1 MIFNPKTITIYSVGL
16 LGGSIGL
23 ALKNSGFKGRI
34 IGLSSPEKLQI
45 ALNLGCIDEGFPYE
59 KLGEVVSRT
68 DLLILC
74 SPISVIMETIQKLAG
89 MPLPKE
95 IVITDVGS
103 TKKNICEMA
112 AGELPKQVQGVHF
125 LGGHP
130 MAGSEKS
137 GPSAADP
144 YLFQN
149 AIHVLTPP
157 NGTPADK
164 DRDIARFFEH
174 YLGSRTLFLDPDRHD
189 RIVAAVSHLPHL
201 LAVALVNAVQ
211 ETETKM
217 PGTLDLAAGGFRD
230 MTRIAGARYDLWHDI
245 LLTNKNALSPLID
258 GMIER
263 LSDMK
268 QRLRNN
274 TLREIFE
281 QSQKTRSHIP
291 INAKGFIRQLA
302 EVLVVA
308 KDQPGIIARIA
319 TSLAAEKVNI
329 NDIEVLKVREGE
341 GGTIRLAFDSAAVAG
356 RAVDILQKAGFQ
368 ARERT

>member
-1 MIFNPKTITIYSVGL
+1 MAFNPKIITIYSVGL

-34 IGLSSPEKLQI
+34 IGHSSPAKLEV
-45 ALNLGCIDEGFPYE
+45 ALKLGCIDEGYPYE
-59 KLGEVVSRT
+59 KLGDSVART

-74 SPISVIMETIQKLAG
+74 SPISIIMKTIESLAG
-89 MPLPKE
+89 MPLPAGL
-95 IVITDVGS
+95 VITDVGS
-103 TKKNICEMA
+103 TKKNICEIA
-112 AGELPKQVQGVHF
+112 SAKLPKQVHGVHF

-137 GPSAADP
+137 GPQASDP

-157 NGTPADK
+157 GGAPAGK
-164 DRDIARFFEH
+164 DLEIARFLEH

-211 ETETKM
+211 EAETAI
-217 PGTLDLAAGGFRD
+217 PGTLALAAGGFRD
-230 MTRIAGARYDLWHDI
+230 MTRIAGASYDLWHDI
-245 LLTNKNALSPLID
+245 LATNKNALLPLID
-258 GMIER
+258 SMAAR
-263 LSDMK
+263 LKNMQ
-268 QRLRNN
+268 QRLRSD
-274 TLREIFE
+274 TLRDLFE
-281 QSQKTRSHIP
+281 QSQNTRSRIP

-308 KDQPGIIARIA
+308 KDQPGVIARIA
-319 TSLAAEKVNI
+319 TALAAENINI

-341 GGTIRLAFDSAAVAG
+341 GGTIRCAFDSAAVAAK
-356 RAVDILQKAGFQ
+356 AVVVLQKAGFQ

>member
-1 MIFNPKTITIYSVGL
+1 MTFNPKTIVLYSVGL

-23 ALKNSGFKGRI
+23 ALRNSGFKGRI
-34 IGLSSPEKLQI
+34 IGLSSPEKLQV
-45 ALNLGCIDEGFPYE
+45 ALKLGCIDEGFPYE
-59 KLGEVVSRT
+59 KLDETVSRT

-74 SPISVIMETIQKLAG
+74 SPISVIMETIQKLAS
-89 MPLPKE
+89 MPLPKGL
-95 IVITDVGS
+95 VITDVGS
-103 TKKNICEMA
+103 TKKNICEIA
-112 AGELPKQVQGVHF
+112 AEKLPKQVHF
-125 LGGHP
+125 IGGHP

-157 NGTPADK
+157 GGTPAEIDLE
-164 DRDIARFFEH
+164 IARFFEH
-174 YLGSRTLFLDPDRHD
+174 YLGSRALFLDHDRHD

-201 LAVALVNAVQ
+201 LAVSLVNAAQ
-211 ETETKM
+211 EAENSI

-230 MTRIAGARYDLWHDI
+230 MTRIAGASYDLWHDI
-245 LLTNKNALSPLID
+245 LSTNKNALLPLID
-258 GMIER
+258 GMIGR
-263 LSDMK
+263 LNEVK
-268 QRLRNN
+268 QRLRNDS
-274 TLREIFE
+274 LRELFE
-281 QSQKTRSHIP
+281 GSQKTRSRIP
-291 INAKGFIRQLA
+291 INAKGFIRELS
-302 EVLVVA
+302 EVLVVV

-319 TSLAAEKVNI
+319 TSLAAENINI

-356 RAVDILQKAGFQ
+356 KAVAILQKAGFQ